1 MRGKFSTWVLIGL
14 VVGGISL
21 LAPNTYTPDPTPT
34 DSSIVDPWA
43 EPTDSA
49 SPDATDPAPDDST
62 DSSTTDT
69 TGAPFWAQGFT
80 AEDVTD
86 SMNRNCS
93 DFEMCVFVKLTT
105 QNTCSTVTLYGSV
118 YDAEDNYIDSFEQ
131 SYESLKPGKSRIAE
145 FGTDALDDNEDY
157 VELDDATCY
166 K

>member
-34 DSSIVDPWA
+34 DSSLIDPWA
-43 EPTDSA
+43 DPTDSA
-49 SPDATDPAPDDST
+49 SPDATDPT
-62 DSSTTDT
+62 GGDT
-69 TGAPFWAQGFT
+69 TGFSGTDATGAPYWTKGFT

-86 SMNRNCS
+86 SLNRNCS

-105 QNTCSTVTLYGSV
+105 QNTCSTLTLSGSI
-118 YDAEDNYIDSFEQ
+118 YDAEDNFIDGFEQ
-131 SYESLKPGKSRIAE
+131 DYPTLKPGKSRVVE

-157 VELDDATCY
+157 VEFDDATCY